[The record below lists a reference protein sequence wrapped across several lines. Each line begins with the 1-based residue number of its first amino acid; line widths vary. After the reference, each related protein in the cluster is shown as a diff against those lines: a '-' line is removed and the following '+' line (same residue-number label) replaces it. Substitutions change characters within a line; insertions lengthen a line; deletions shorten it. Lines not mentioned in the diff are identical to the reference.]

1 MLKNLNLF
9 IQMKRV
15 LLSLALVLVAVI
27 SLKAQSR
34 TVTGTVTSEEEPQ
47 GIPGVNVSV
56 RGTMVGTITD
66 IDGSYSL
73 TVPEG
78 SDVLVYSFVGFLTQ
92 EKTIGNQNQLDV
104 FLEPDVKTLGEVV
117 VVGYGTQSSKLSLQS
132 ISTLD
137 NSQIERMP
145 VFTAQEALQG

>member
-1 MLKNLNLF
+1 
-9 IQMKRV
+9 MKRV